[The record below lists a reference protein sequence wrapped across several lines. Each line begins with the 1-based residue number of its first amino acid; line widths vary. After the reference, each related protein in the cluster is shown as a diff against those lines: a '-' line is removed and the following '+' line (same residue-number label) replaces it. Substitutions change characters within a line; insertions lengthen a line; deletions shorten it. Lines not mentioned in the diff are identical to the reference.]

1 MCTYYGM
8 YIYTFAIIHNYFFIM
23 AASSFISH
31 TSFVKTRKDLYPYVG
46 ENTTEIN
53 LNEKLDV
60 VLLIKQEKNSYKR
73 TVYKE

>member
-1 MCTYYGM
+1 
-8 YIYTFAIIHNYFFIM
+8 M

-31 TSFVKTRKDLYPYVG
+31 TSFVKTRKDLCPYVG